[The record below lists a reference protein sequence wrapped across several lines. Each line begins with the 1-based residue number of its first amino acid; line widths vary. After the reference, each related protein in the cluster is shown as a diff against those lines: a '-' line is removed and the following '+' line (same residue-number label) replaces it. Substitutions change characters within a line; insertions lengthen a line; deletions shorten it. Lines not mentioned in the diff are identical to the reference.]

1 MVTSLVV
8 WEERKAVKSIATGS
22 VKVESVSS
30 LCVPSNSPRWLSS
43 VYWLVFVYCICQSDV
58 VSSACLKFVFFSI
71 AGPPQRVLSNFLHS
85 FVESSR
91 GGIPFRPAPVPV
103 LGLSQSDK
111 QCIRDRSS
119 IMARHFFADRGEEFI
134 NSQVCCL
141 SDSFM

>member
-1 MVTSLVV
+1 M
-8 WEERKAVKSIATGS
+8 
-22 VKVESVSS
+22 SS
-30 LCVPSNSPRWLSS
+30 EAFSC
-43 VYWLVFVYCICQSDV
+43 
-58 VSSACLKFVFFSI
+58 ACLICFLHCLYI

-91 GGIPFRPAPVPV
+91 GGIPFRPAPIPV

-141 SDSFM
+141 SDNFP

>member
-1 MVTSLVV
+1 M
-8 WEERKAVKSIATGS
+8 
-22 VKVESVSS
+22 
-30 LCVPSNSPRWLSS
+30 
-43 VYWLVFVYCICQSDV
+43 
-58 VSSACLKFVFFSI
+58 
-71 AGPPQRVLSNFLHS
+71 SNFLHS

-134 NSQVCCL
+134 NAQVCRL
-141 SDSFM
+141 SDSFP